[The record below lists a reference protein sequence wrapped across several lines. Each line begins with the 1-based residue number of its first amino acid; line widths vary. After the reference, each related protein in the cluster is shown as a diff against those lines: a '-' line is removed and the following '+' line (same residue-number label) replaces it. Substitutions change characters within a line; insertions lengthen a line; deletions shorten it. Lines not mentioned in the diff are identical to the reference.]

1 MLRSLRLALGIAA
14 LALLGSGT
22 ASAQYPTRPV
32 RLVVGFAP
40 GGPTD
45 IFARRLAQT
54 LSERLGQQVIV
65 ENKPGATG
73 NIATEYVINQPPD
86 GHTLLVAATSNAI
99 NMTFHTKLSF
109 SFLRD
114 VAPVAG
120 LARINYIVALN
131 PSVPAKTVAEFVA
144 YAKANPDKINFA
156 SGGIGSSSQL
166 STEMFKVLTGTK
178 LVHVPYR
185 GNAAAYADVIS
196 GQVQLIF
203 ADVGSVRPLIQS
215 GALRGIAVTSAKRM
229 PGFPDMPTVAE
240 TVPGYEAYAWYGFV
254 APKGTPAEVVERLN
268 REINASL
275 NDAQLRAHFATLE
288 GEPMVFSVAEF
299 TKFIATEADR
309 WGEAVKASGV
319 RAD

>member
-131 PSVPAKTVAEFVA
+131 PSVPAKTVEEFVA